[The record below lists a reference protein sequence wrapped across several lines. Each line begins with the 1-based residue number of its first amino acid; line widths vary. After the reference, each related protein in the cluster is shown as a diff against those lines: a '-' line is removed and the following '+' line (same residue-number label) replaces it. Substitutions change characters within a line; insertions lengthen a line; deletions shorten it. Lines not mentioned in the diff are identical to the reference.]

1 MSWFFHGAQIAVI
14 PVEGAFSQASQAVR
28 HITRVGGI
36 ERLRNWRPRHLLVR
50 GGLNWCGS
58 MF

>member
-1 MSWFFHGAQIAVI
+1 LSWFFHGAQIAVT

-28 HITRVGGI
+28 HITLIGGI
-36 ERLRNWRPRHLLVR
+36 ERRLGLRPGHLLVR
-50 GGLNWCGS
+50 GGPNWCGS